1 LTMAM
6 KPMLGVL
13 AAVLVAF
20 PATAAQ
26 DKGPGPATAELDAI
40 GKMIEKGDRAAAE
53 QRLRSVA
60 RRFDSVR
67 ALLVL
72 ARLQS
77 ERGDLEGALGSL
89 EKARGLAPNSEEVLS
104 TTAHTLRAAGQ
115 PLRAIEVLDALT
127 RLCPTVAQYHRR
139 LGTALAEVGDARS
152 AAGSL
157 DEAARLEPNDVPSLV
172 ALGIA
177 LSAEGQYSEAR
188 PHLLHAQSLAPDD
201 VDALA
206 ALAEADFGL
215 GSLDAAEASA
225 QRALGRAADHFRAN
239 LVVGMVRLRQE
250 RFAEAR
256 DALLKAVAANP
267 ASAEAHHQLGLAY
280 AGLGDEAHAQEQAEL
295 YRQRTEETAKRVDET
310 RRRIGLSADGTQP

>member
-1 LTMAM
+1 MKMAM
-6 KPMLGVL
+6 RLMLGVL
-13 AAVLVAF
+13 ATVLVAF
-20 PATAAQ
+20 PATGAQ
-26 DKGPGPATAELDAI
+26 DKGPGPATAELEAI
-40 GKMIEKGDRAAAE
+40 GKMIEQGDRAAAE

-67 ALLVL
+67 ALLLL

-77 ERGDLEGALGSL
+77 EKGDLEGALGSL
-89 EKARGLAPNSEEVLS
+89 EKARALAPNSEEVLS
-104 TTAHTLRAAGQ
+104 TTAQTLRAAGQ
-115 PLRAIEVLDALT
+115 TLSAVEVLDALA
-127 RLCPTVAQYHRR
+127 RLCPTVAEYRRR
-139 LGTALAEVGDARS
+139 LGIALVEIGDVGTAT
-152 AAGSL
+152 AALG
-157 DEAARLEPNDVPSLV
+157 EAARLAPNDVPSLV

-177 LSAEGQYSEAR
+177 LNAEGQYSEAR
-188 PHLLHAQSLAPDD
+188 PHLLRAQSLAPDD

-206 ALAEADFGL
+206 ALAEAEAGL
-215 GSLDAAEASA
+215 GNVDAAEAAA
-225 QRALGRAADHFRAN
+225 QRALGQAADHFRAN

-267 ASAEAHHQLGLAY
+267 ASAEGHHQLSLAY
-280 AGLGDEAHAQEQAEL
+280 AGLGDETHAQEQAEL